1 VTGLTFTAPTV
12 MRFENFAD
20 SLGARKLDLTV
31 CYSREGPPYLE
42 LVEWDLQGGVFGSQL
57 GEGLHH
63 IGFHDAGVPARQAKL
78 ESKQDVRIAARRFGN
93 RRSDLLHS
101 FLSEPGDLH
110 GVRLEIV
117 DEKGRIAL
125 EEWLGSVSR

>member
-1 VTGLTFTAPTV
+1 

-20 SLGARKLDLTV
+20 SRGLRAIDLTV
-31 CYSREGPPYLE
+31 CYSLEGPPYLE
-42 LVEWDLQGGVFGSQL
+42 LVEWDPGGGVFGSQH

-63 IGFHDAGVPARQAKL
+63 IGFHDANVPARLVKL
-78 ESKQDVRIAARRFGN
+78 EAEHEVRIAGRRFGN
-93 RRSDLLHS
+93 RRPERLHS
-101 FLSEPGDLH
+101 FLSEAGDLH

-117 DEKGRIAL
+117 DEQGRIAL

>member
-20 SLGARKLDLTV
+20 SRGLRALDLTV
-31 CYSREGPPYLE
+31 CYSLEGPPYLE
-42 LVEWDLQGGVFGSQL
+42 LVQWDLQGGVFGSQH

-63 IGFHDAGVPARQAKL
+63 IGFHDGDVPARQSRL
-78 ESKQDVRIAARRFGN
+78 ESEQGVRIAARRFGN
-93 RRSDLLHS
+93 RRSEVLHS
-101 FLSEPGDLH
+101 ILSEPADLH

-117 DEKGRIAL
+117 DEKGRLAL
-125 EEWLGSVSR
+125 EEWLGSVSP